1 MKAYRSTAMATPTD
15 DVETAL
21 EYSFEENALKKK
33 IEGREALR
41 ERALREAL

>member
-1 MKAYRSTAMATPTD
+1 MATPTD

-33 IEGREALR
+33 MRG
-41 ERALREAL
+41 ERL